1 MDIEALRDY
10 CLTKACVTEETPF
23 GPDIL
28 VMKILGKIF
37 CLFSISNFE
46 SVNLKCD
53 PEEAEELRANYMAI
67 QPGYH
72 MSKKHWNTITFH
84 QDVND
89 QLILKMVDNSYR
101 LVVGS
106 LPLKAQQAIN
116 KAL

>member
-23 GPDIL
+23 GPDVL

-53 PEEAEELRANYMAI
+53 PEEAEELRCHKPAVQHGLAK
-67 QPGYH
+67 Q
-72 MSKKHWNTITFH
+72 ST
-84 QDVND
+84 Q
-89 QLILKMVDNSYR
+89 
-101 LVVGS
+101 
-106 LPLKAQQAIN
+106 
-116 KAL
+116 

>member
-1 MDIEALRDY
+1 MDVEHFRHY
-10 CLTKACVTEETPF
+10 CLKKRFVTEHTPF
-23 GPDIL
+23 GPDTL
-28 VMKILGKIF
+28 VFKVHKKMFAL
-37 CLFSISNFE
+37 CSIDNFM

-89 QLILKMVDNSYR
+89 QLILKMVDDSYR

-116 KAL
+116 EAL